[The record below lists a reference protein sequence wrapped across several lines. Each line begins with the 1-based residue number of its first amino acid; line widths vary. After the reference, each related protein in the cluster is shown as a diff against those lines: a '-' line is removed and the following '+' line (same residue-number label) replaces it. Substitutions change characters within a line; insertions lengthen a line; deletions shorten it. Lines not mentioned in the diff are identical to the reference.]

1 MNLLTI
7 KPIIITQT
15 AEDYGSFFSVYF
27 QYISTPK
34 WRKLVAAEDY
44 LYNHSIRL
52 IDEAILRV
60 RDEVERGT
68 FKTNKD
74 QFYILSYLM
83 LKPALRWTILLVNIV
98 LNYTSRS
105 IFATLH
111 FLRNLRMGPKS
122 CEVTI
127 HQAGKAFQGQKIQSY
142 KENEVL

>member
-1 MNLLTI
+1 VSFLNLLTI
-7 KPIIITQT
+7 KSIIITQT
-15 AEDYGSFFSVYF
+15 AQDYGSFFSVYF

-60 RDEVERGT
+60 RDEVEKGT

-83 LKPALRWTILLVNIV
+83 SKPALRWTILLLNIV
-98 LNYTSRS
+98 LN
-105 IFATLH
+105 
-111 FLRNLRMGPKS
+111 
-122 CEVTI
+122 
-127 HQAGKAFQGQKIQSY
+127 
-142 KENEVL
+142 